1 MKIKFYKEKKSKNE
15 MKISVQPK
23 LQRKSSQT
31 YQVEKRIER
40 PENKEKHWINKKKS
54 EIQKNTRIEHAKLW
68 GIIKRPSL

>member
-1 MKIKFYKEKKSKNE
+1 MKIKFCKEKKSKNE

-40 PENKEKHWINKKKS
+40 PEDKEKHWINQKK
-54 EIQKNTRIEHAKLW
+54 
-68 GIIKRPSL
+68 